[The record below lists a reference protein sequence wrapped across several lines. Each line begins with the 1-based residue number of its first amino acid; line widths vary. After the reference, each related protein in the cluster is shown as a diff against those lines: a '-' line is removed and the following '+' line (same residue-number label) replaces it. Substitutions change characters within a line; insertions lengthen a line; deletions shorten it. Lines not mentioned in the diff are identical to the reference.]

1 MLKKAEVVRLQ
12 QIEHMISER
21 AILAALD
28 HPFTIQPVSHHHYVI
43 INYQSSVSHQCG
55 SSIIII
61 RVIIRHYSASEQ

>member
-28 HPFTIQPVSHHHYVI
+28 HPFIVTMRGTFQDELYL
-43 INYQSSVSHQCG
+43 YFL
-55 SSIIII
+55 
-61 RVIIRHYSASEQ
+61 